1 MKFYF
6 VLVAPARAANVGAAA
21 RAMKT
26 MGFDAMRLVASRV
39 HEEDE
44 ANWVAHGAQ
53 EILTNAKAFDTL
65 PAALA
70 DMDLVIA
77 TTARE
82 RGRYQHYLTP
92 GQIREQIRTKP
103 TLGKV
108 AIVFGCEESGL
119 SNEQLAHVDLISY
132 LPLKVSYPS
141 LNLGQAIM
149 LYAYEM
155 SQLMDELAGDARVA
169 ATHSPVNTATASPI
183 NTAALG
189 DGAEPNSG
197 QVRVL
202 KSKTSQLLGELG
214 VAPDEKL
221 HQWVM
226 DRVPMLAQRDLN
238 MLHLLCKDLAR
249 RFEQVP

>member
-1 MKFYF
+1 MKLYF
-6 VLVAPARAANVGAAA
+6 VLVAPARPANVGAAA

-39 HEEDE
+39 HEEEE
-44 ANWVAHGAQ
+44 ASWVAHGAQ
-53 EILTNAKAFDTL
+53 EILTQAEAFDTL
-65 PAALA
+65 SEALA

-92 GQIREQIRTKP
+92 GEIREQIRSKP
-103 TLGKV
+103 SLNKV

-119 SNEQLAHVDLISY
+119 SNEQLAEVDLISY

-155 SQLMDELAGDARVA
+155 SQLMDELNADGGAAVA
-169 ATHSPVNTATASPI
+169 ENFDNA
-183 NTAALG
+183 
-189 DGAEPNSG
+189 G

-202 KSKTSQLLGELG
+202 KSKTAELLGELG
-214 VAPDEKL
+214 VSQDEKL

-226 DRVPMLAQRDLN
+226 DRVPMLPQRDLN

-249 RFEQVP
+249 RFGRE

>member
-1 MKFYF
+1 MKLYF
-6 VLVAPARAANVGAAA
+6 VLVAPARPANVGAAA

-39 HEEDE
+39 HEEEE
-44 ANWVAHGAQ
+44 ASWVAHGAQ
-53 EILTNAKAFDTL
+53 DILTQAEAFDTL
-65 PAALA
+65 PEALE

-92 GQIREQIRTKP
+92 GEIREQIRAKP
-103 TLGKV
+103 SLGKV

-119 SNEQLAHVDLISY
+119 SNEQLAEVDLISY

-155 SQLMDELAGDARVA
+155 SQLMDELNA
-169 ATHSPVNTATASPI
+169 
-183 NTAALG
+183 
-189 DGAEPNSG
+189 DGAAAVAENFDNAG

-202 KSKTSQLLGELG
+202 KSKTAEILGELG
-214 VAPDEKL
+214 VSQDEKL

-226 DRVPMLAQRDLN
+226 DRVPMLPQRDLN

-249 RFEQVP
+249 KLGKEV

>member
-1 MKFYF
+1 MKLYF
-6 VLVAPARAANVGAAA
+6 VLVAPARPANVGAAA

-39 HEEDE
+39 HEEEE
-44 ANWVAHGAQ
+44 ASWVAHGAQ
-53 EILTNAKAFDTL
+53 EILTQAEAFDTL
-65 PAALA
+65 PEALA

-92 GQIREQIRTKP
+92 GEIREQIRSKP
-103 TLGKV
+103 SLNKV

-119 SNEQLAHVDLISY
+119 SNEQLAEVDLISY

-155 SQLMDELAGDARVA
+155 SQLMDELNA
-169 ATHSPVNTATASPI
+169 
-183 NTAALG
+183 
-189 DGAEPNSG
+189 DGASAVAENFDNAG

-202 KSKTSQLLGELG
+202 KSKTAELLGELG
-214 VAPDEKL
+214 VSQDEKL

-226 DRVPMLAQRDLN
+226 DRVPMLPQRDLN

-249 RFEQVP
+249 KLGKEV

>member
-1 MKFYF
+1 MKLYF
-6 VLVAPARAANVGAAA
+6 VLVAPARPANVGAAA

-39 HEEDE
+39 HEEEE
-44 ANWVAHGAQ
+44 ASWVAHGAQ
-53 EILTNAKAFDTL
+53 EILTQAEAFDTL
-65 PAALA
+65 PEALA

-92 GQIREQIRTKP
+92 GEIREQIRAKP
-103 TLGKV
+103 SLGKV

-119 SNEQLAHVDLISY
+119 SNEQLAEVDLISY
-132 LPLKVSYPS
+132 LPLKVSFPS

-155 SQLMDELAGDARVA
+155 SQLVDELNA
-169 ATHSPVNTATASPI
+169 
-183 NTAALG
+183 
-189 DGAEPNSG
+189 DGAAAVAENFDNAG

-202 KSKTSQLLGELG
+202 KSKTAELLGELG
-214 VAPDEKL
+214 VSQDEKL

-226 DRVPMLAQRDLN
+226 DRVPMLPQRDLN

-249 RFEQVP
+249 RFGRK

>member
-1 MKFYF
+1 MKLYF
-6 VLVAPARAANVGAAA
+6 VLVAPARPANVGAAA

-39 HEEDE
+39 HEEEE
-44 ANWVAHGAQ
+44 ASWVAHGAQ
-53 EILTNAKAFDTL
+53 DILTQAEAFETL
-65 PAALA
+65 PEALA

-92 GQIREQIRTKP
+92 GEIREQIRAKP
-103 TLGKV
+103 SLGKV

-119 SNEQLAHVDLISY
+119 SNEQLAEVDLISY

-155 SQLMDELAGDARVA
+155 SQLMDELNADG
-169 ATHSPVNTATASPI
+169 ATAV
-183 NTAALG
+183 
-189 DGAEPNSG
+189 AENFDNAG

-202 KSKTSQLLGELG
+202 KSKTAELLGELG
-214 VAPDEKL
+214 VSQDEKL

-226 DRVPMLAQRDLN
+226 DRVPMLPQRDLN

-249 RFEQVP
+249 RFGRE

>member
-1 MKFYF
+1 MKLYF
-6 VLVAPARAANVGAAA
+6 VLVAPARPANVGAAA

-39 HEEDE
+39 HEEEE
-44 ANWVAHGAQ
+44 ASWVAHGAQ
-53 EILTNAKAFDTL
+53 EILTQAEAFDTL
-65 PAALA
+65 PDALA

-92 GQIREQIRTKP
+92 GEIREQIRAKP
-103 TLGKV
+103 SLGKV

-119 SNEQLAHVDLISY
+119 SNEQLAEVDLISY

-155 SQLMDELAGDARVA
+155 SQLMDEL
-169 ATHSPVNTATASPI
+169 TA
-183 NTAALG
+183 
-189 DGAEPNSG
+189 DGAAAVAESFDNAG

-202 KSKTSQLLGELG
+202 KSKTAELLGELG
-214 VAPDEKL
+214 VSQDEKL

-226 DRVPMLAQRDLN
+226 DRVPMLPQRDLN

-249 RFEQVP
+249 RFGRK

>member
-1 MKFYF
+1 MKLYF
-6 VLVAPARAANVGAAA
+6 VLVAPARPANVGAAA

-39 HEEDE
+39 HEEEE
-44 ANWVAHGAQ
+44 ASWVAHGAQ
-53 EILTNAKAFDTL
+53 EILTQAEAFDTL
-65 PAALA
+65 PEALA

-92 GQIREQIRTKP
+92 GEIREQIRAKP
-103 TLGKV
+103 SLGKV

-119 SNEQLAHVDLISY
+119 SNEQLAEVDLISY

-155 SQLMDELAGDARVA
+155 SQLMDELNA
-169 ATHSPVNTATASPI
+169 
-183 NTAALG
+183 
-189 DGAEPNSG
+189 DGAAAVAENFDNAG

-202 KSKTSQLLGELG
+202 KSKTAELLGELG
-214 VAPDEKL
+214 VSQDEKL

-226 DRVPMLAQRDLN
+226 DRVPMLPQRDLN

-249 RFEQVP
+249 KFGKEV

>member
-1 MKFYF
+1 MKLYF
-6 VLVAPARAANVGAAA
+6 VLVAPARPANVGAAA

-39 HEEDE
+39 HEEEE
-44 ANWVAHGAQ
+44 ASWVAHGAQ
-53 EILTNAKAFDTL
+53 EILTQAEAFDTL
-65 PAALA
+65 PEALV

-92 GQIREQIRTKP
+92 GEIREQIRSKP
-103 TLGKV
+103 SLNKV

-119 SNEQLAHVDLISY
+119 SNEQLAEVDLISY

-155 SQLMDELAGDARVA
+155 SQLMDELDADGGAAVA
-169 ATHSPVNTATASPI
+169 ENFDNA
-183 NTAALG
+183 
-189 DGAEPNSG
+189 G

-202 KSKTSQLLGELG
+202 KSKTAELLGELG
-214 VAPDEKL
+214 VSQDEKL

-226 DRVPMLAQRDLN
+226 DRIPMLPQRDLN

-249 RFEQVP
+249 KLGKEV

>member
-1 MKFYF
+1 MKLYF
-6 VLVAPARAANVGAAA
+6 VLVAPARPANVGAAA

-39 HEEDE
+39 HEEEE
-44 ANWVAHGAQ
+44 ASWVAHGAQ
-53 EILTNAKAFDTL
+53 EILTQAEAFDTL
-65 PAALA
+65 PEALA

-77 TTARE
+77 TTARQ

-92 GQIREQIRTKP
+92 GEIREQIRAKP
-103 TLGKV
+103 SLNKV

-119 SNEQLAHVDLISY
+119 SNEQLAEVDLISY

-155 SQLMDELAGDARVA
+155 SQLMDELNA
-169 ATHSPVNTATASPI
+169 
-183 NTAALG
+183 
-189 DGAEPNSG
+189 DGAAAVAENFDNAG

-202 KSKTSQLLGELG
+202 KSKTAELLGELG
-214 VAPDEKL
+214 VSQDEKL

-226 DRVPMLAQRDLN
+226 DRVPMLPQRDLN

-249 RFEQVP
+249 KLGKEV

>member
-1 MKFYF
+1 MKLYF
-6 VLVAPARAANVGAAA
+6 VLVAPARPANVGAAA

-39 HEEDE
+39 HEEEE
-44 ANWVAHGAQ
+44 ASWVAHGAQ
-53 EILTNAKAFDTL
+53 EILTQAEAFDTL
-65 PAALA
+65 PEALA

-82 RGRYQHYLTP
+82 RGRYQYYLTP
-92 GQIREQIRTKP
+92 GEIREQIRAKP
-103 TLGKV
+103 SLGKV

-119 SNEQLAHVDLISY
+119 SNEQLAEVDLISY

-155 SQLMDELAGDARVA
+155 SQLMDELNADG
-169 ATHSPVNTATASPI
+169 ATAV
-183 NTAALG
+183 
-189 DGAEPNSG
+189 AENFDNAG

-202 KSKTSQLLGELG
+202 KSKTAELLGELG
-214 VAPDEKL
+214 VSQDEKL

-226 DRVPMLAQRDLN
+226 DRVPMLPQRDLN

-249 RFEQVP
+249 RFGRE

>member
-1 MKFYF
+1 MKLYF
-6 VLVAPARAANVGAAA
+6 VLVAPARPANVGAAA

-39 HEEDE
+39 HEEEE
-44 ANWVAHGAQ
+44 ASWVAHGAQ
-53 EILTNAKAFDTL
+53 EILTQAEAFETL
-65 PAALA
+65 PEALA

-92 GQIREQIRTKP
+92 GEIREQIRSKP
-103 TLGKV
+103 SLNKV

-119 SNEQLAHVDLISY
+119 SNEQLAEVDLISY

-155 SQLMDELAGDARVA
+155 SQLMDELNADG
-169 ATHSPVNTATASPI
+169 ATAV
-183 NTAALG
+183 
-189 DGAEPNSG
+189 AENFDNAG

-202 KSKTSQLLGELG
+202 KSKTAELLGELG
-214 VAPDEKL
+214 VSQDEKL
-221 HQWVM
+221 HQWVV
-226 DRVPMLAQRDLN
+226 DRVPMLPQRDLN

-249 RFEQVP
+249 KLGKEV

>member
-1 MKFYF
+1 MKLYF
-6 VLVAPARAANVGAAA
+6 VLVAPARPANVGAAA

-39 HEEDE
+39 HEEEE
-44 ANWVAHGAQ
+44 ASWVAHGAQ
-53 EILTNAKAFDTL
+53 EILTQAEAFDTL
-65 PAALA
+65 PEALA

-92 GQIREQIRTKP
+92 GEIREQIRSKP
-103 TLGKV
+103 SLGKV

-119 SNEQLAHVDLISY
+119 SNEQLAEVDLISY

-155 SQLMDELAGDARVA
+155 SQLMDELNADGGAVVA
-169 ATHSPVNTATASPI
+169 ENFDNA
-183 NTAALG
+183 
-189 DGAEPNSG
+189 G

-202 KSKTSQLLGELG
+202 KSKTAELLGELG
-214 VAPDEKL
+214 VSQDEKL

-226 DRVPMLAQRDLN
+226 DRVPMLPQRDLN

-249 RFEQVP
+249 RFGRE

>member
-1 MKFYF
+1 MKLYF
-6 VLVAPARAANVGAAA
+6 VLVAPARPANVGAAA

-39 HEEDE
+39 HEEEE
-44 ANWVAHGAQ
+44 ASWVAHGAQ
-53 EILTNAKAFDTL
+53 EILTQAEAFDTL
-65 PAALA
+65 PEALA

-92 GQIREQIRTKP
+92 GEIREQIRSKP
-103 TLGKV
+103 SLNKV
-108 AIVFGCEESGL
+108 AFVFGCEESGL
-119 SNEQLAHVDLISY
+119 SNEQLAEVDLISY

-155 SQLMDELAGDARVA
+155 SQLMDELNA
-169 ATHSPVNTATASPI
+169 
-183 NTAALG
+183 
-189 DGAEPNSG
+189 DGAAAVAENFDNAG

-202 KSKTSQLLGELG
+202 KSKTAELLGELG
-214 VAPDEKL
+214 VSQDEKL

-226 DRVPMLAQRDLN
+226 DRVPMLPQRDLN

-249 RFEQVP
+249 RFGRE

>member
-1 MKFYF
+1 MKLYF
-6 VLVAPARAANVGAAA
+6 VLVAPARPANVGAAA

-39 HEEDE
+39 HEEEE
-44 ANWVAHGAQ
+44 ASWVAHGAQ
-53 EILTNAKAFDTL
+53 EILTQAEAFETL
-65 PAALA
+65 PEALA

-92 GQIREQIRTKP
+92 GEIREQIRSKP
-103 TLGKV
+103 SLNKV

-119 SNEQLAHVDLISY
+119 SNEQLAEVDLISY

-155 SQLMDELAGDARVA
+155 SQLMDELNA
-169 ATHSPVNTATASPI
+169 
-183 NTAALG
+183 
-189 DGAEPNSG
+189 DGASAVAENFDNAG

-202 KSKTSQLLGELG
+202 KSKTAELLGELG
-214 VAPDEKL
+214 VSQDEKL

-226 DRVPMLAQRDLN
+226 DRVPMLPQRDLN

-249 RFEQVP
+249 KLGKEV

>member
-1 MKFYF
+1 MKLYF
-6 VLVAPARAANVGAAA
+6 VLVAPARPANVGAAA

-39 HEEDE
+39 HEEEE
-44 ANWVAHGAQ
+44 ASWVAHGAQ
-53 EILTNAKAFDTL
+53 EILTQAEAFDTL
-65 PAALA
+65 SEALA

-92 GQIREQIRTKP
+92 GEIREQIRSKP
-103 TLGKV
+103 SLNKV

-119 SNEQLAHVDLISY
+119 SNEQLAEVDLISY

-155 SQLMDELAGDARVA
+155 SQLMDELNADG
-169 ATHSPVNTATASPI
+169 ATAV
-183 NTAALG
+183 
-189 DGAEPNSG
+189 AENFDNAG

-202 KSKTSQLLGELG
+202 KNKTAELLGELG
-214 VAPDEKL
+214 VSQDEKL

-226 DRVPMLAQRDLN
+226 DRVPMLPQRDLN

-249 RFEQVP
+249 RFGRE

>member
-1 MKFYF
+1 MKLYF
-6 VLVAPARAANVGAAA
+6 VLVAPARPANVGAAA

-39 HEEDE
+39 HEEEE
-44 ANWVAHGAQ
+44 ASWVAHGAQ
-53 EILTNAKAFDTL
+53 EILTQAEAFDTL
-65 PAALA
+65 PEALA

-92 GQIREQIRTKP
+92 GEIREQIRSKP
-103 TLGKV
+103 SLNKV

-119 SNEQLAHVDLISY
+119 SNEQLAEVDLISY

-155 SQLMDELAGDARVA
+155 SQLMDELNADGGAAVA
-169 ATHSPVNTATASPI
+169 ENFDNA
-183 NTAALG
+183 
-189 DGAEPNSG
+189 G

-202 KSKTSQLLGELG
+202 KSKTAELLGELG
-214 VAPDEKL
+214 VSQDEKL

-226 DRVPMLAQRDLN
+226 DRVPMLPQRDLN

-249 RFEQVP
+249 RFGRK

>member
-1 MKFYF
+1 MKLYF
-6 VLVAPARAANVGAAA
+6 VLVAPARPANVGAAA

-39 HEEDE
+39 HEEEE
-44 ANWVAHGAQ
+44 ASWVAHGAQ
-53 EILTNAKAFDTL
+53 EILTQAEAFETL
-65 PAALA
+65 PEALA

-92 GQIREQIRTKP
+92 GEIREQIRAKP
-103 TLGKV
+103 SLGKV

-119 SNEQLAHVDLISY
+119 SNEQLAEVDLISY

-155 SQLMDELAGDARVA
+155 SQLMDELNADG
-169 ATHSPVNTATASPI
+169 ATAV
-183 NTAALG
+183 
-189 DGAEPNSG
+189 AENFDNAG

-202 KSKTSQLLGELG
+202 KSKTAELLGELG
-214 VAPDEKL
+214 VSQDEKL
-221 HQWVM
+221 YQWVM
-226 DRVPMLAQRDLN
+226 DRVPMLPQRDLN

-249 RFEQVP
+249 KLGKEV

>member
-1 MKFYF
+1 MKLYF
-6 VLVAPARAANVGAAA
+6 VLVAPARPANVGAAA

-39 HEEDE
+39 HEEEE
-44 ANWVAHGAQ
+44 ASWVAHGAQ
-53 EILTNAKAFDTL
+53 DILTQAEAFDTL
-65 PAALA
+65 PEALA

-92 GQIREQIRTKP
+92 GEIREQIRAKP
-103 TLGKV
+103 SLGKV

-119 SNEQLAHVDLISY
+119 SNEQLAEVDLISY

-155 SQLMDELAGDARVA
+155 SQLMDELNA
-169 ATHSPVNTATASPI
+169 
-183 NTAALG
+183 
-189 DGAEPNSG
+189 DGAAAVAENFDNAG

-202 KSKTSQLLGELG
+202 KSKTAEILGELG
-214 VAPDEKL
+214 VSQDEKL

-226 DRVPMLAQRDLN
+226 DRVPMLPQRDLN

-249 RFEQVP
+249 KLGKEV

>member
-1 MKFYF
+1 MKLYF
-6 VLVAPARAANVGAAA
+6 VLVAPARPANVGAAA

-39 HEEDE
+39 HEEEE
-44 ANWVAHGAQ
+44 ASWVAHGAQ
-53 EILTNAKAFDTL
+53 EILTQAEAFDTL
-65 PAALA
+65 PEALA

-92 GQIREQIRTKP
+92 GEIREQIRSKP
-103 TLGKV
+103 SLNKV

-119 SNEQLAHVDLISY
+119 SNEQLAEVDLISY

-155 SQLMDELAGDARVA
+155 SQLMDELNADGGAAVA
-169 ATHSPVNTATASPI
+169 ENFDNA
-183 NTAALG
+183 
-189 DGAEPNSG
+189 G

-202 KSKTSQLLGELG
+202 KSKTAELLGELG
-214 VAPDEKL
+214 VLQDEKL

-226 DRVPMLAQRDLN
+226 DRVPMLPQRDLN

-249 RFEQVP
+249 KLGKEV

>member
-1 MKFYF
+1 MKLYF
-6 VLVAPARAANVGAAA
+6 VLVAPARPANVGAAA

-39 HEEDE
+39 HEEEE
-44 ANWVAHGAQ
+44 ASWVAHGAQ
-53 EILTNAKAFDTL
+53 DILTQAEAFETL
-65 PAALA
+65 PEALA

-92 GQIREQIRTKP
+92 GEIREQIRSKP
-103 TLGKV
+103 SLDKV

-119 SNEQLAHVDLISY
+119 SNEQLAEVDLISY

-155 SQLMDELAGDARVA
+155 SQLMDELNADG
-169 ATHSPVNTATASPI
+169 ATAV
-183 NTAALG
+183 
-189 DGAEPNSG
+189 AENFDNAG

-202 KSKTSQLLGELG
+202 KSKTAELLGELG
-214 VAPDEKL
+214 VSQDEKL

-226 DRVPMLAQRDLN
+226 DRVPMLPQRDLN

-249 RFEQVP
+249 KLGKEV

>member
-1 MKFYF
+1 MKLYF
-6 VLVAPARAANVGAAA
+6 VLVAPARPANVGAAA

-39 HEEDE
+39 HEEEE
-44 ANWVAHGAQ
+44 ASWVAHGAQ
-53 EILTNAKAFDTL
+53 EILTQAEAFDTL
-65 PAALA
+65 PEALA

-92 GQIREQIRTKP
+92 GEIREQIRSKP
-103 TLGKV
+103 SLNKV

-119 SNEQLAHVDLISY
+119 SNEQLAEVDLISY

-155 SQLMDELAGDARVA
+155 SQLIDELNA
-169 ATHSPVNTATASPI
+169 
-183 NTAALG
+183 
-189 DGAEPNSG
+189 DGAAAVAENFDNAG

-202 KSKTSQLLGELG
+202 KSKTAELLGELG
-214 VAPDEKL
+214 VSQDEKL

-226 DRVPMLAQRDLN
+226 DRVPMLPQRDLN

-249 RFEQVP
+249 RFGRE

>member
-1 MKFYF
+1 MKLYF
-6 VLVAPARAANVGAAA
+6 VLVAPARPANVGAAA

-39 HEEDE
+39 HEEEE
-44 ANWVAHGAQ
+44 ASWVAHGAQ
-53 EILTNAKAFDTL
+53 EILTQAEAFDTL
-65 PAALA
+65 PEALV

-92 GQIREQIRTKP
+92 GEIREQIRSKP
-103 TLGKV
+103 SLNKV

-119 SNEQLAHVDLISY
+119 SNEQLAEVDLISY

-155 SQLMDELAGDARVA
+155 SQLMDELNADGGAAVA
-169 ATHSPVNTATASPI
+169 ENFDNA
-183 NTAALG
+183 
-189 DGAEPNSG
+189 G

-202 KSKTSQLLGELG
+202 KSKTAELLGELG
-214 VAPDEKL
+214 VSQDEKL

-226 DRVPMLAQRDLN
+226 DRIPMLPQRDLN

-249 RFEQVP
+249 KLGKEV

>member
-1 MKFYF
+1 MKTRFI
-6 VLVAPARAANVGAAA
+6 LIQTSHAGNVGAAA

-26 MGFDAMRLVASRV
+26 MGFDAMRLVGSRV
-39 HEEDE
+39 HEEEE
-44 ANWVAHGAQ
+44 ASWVAHGAQ
-53 EILTNAKAFDTL
+53 EILAEAEAFDTL
-65 PAALA
+65 EAALA
-70 DMDLVIA
+70 DMDLVVA
-77 TTARE
+77 TTARQ

-92 GQIREQIRTKP
+92 ADIRDQIRAKP
-103 TLGKV
+103 SLEKV

-119 SNEQLAHVDLISY
+119 SNEQLAQVDLISY

-155 SQLMDELAGDARVA
+155 SPLLDEPEAVA
-169 ATHSPVNTATASPI
+169 ENF
-183 NTAALG
+183 
-189 DGAEPNSG
+189 DGTG

-202 KSKTSQLLGELG
+202 KSKTAELLGELG
-214 VAPDEKL
+214 VSQDEKL

-226 DRVPMLAQRDLN
+226 DRVPMLPQRDLN

-249 RFEQVP
+249 KFGKEV

>member
-1 MKFYF
+1 MKLYF
-6 VLVAPARAANVGAAA
+6 VLVAPARPANVGAAA

-39 HEEDE
+39 HEEEE
-44 ANWVAHGAQ
+44 ASWVAHGAQ
-53 EILTNAKAFDTL
+53 EILTQAEAFETL
-65 PAALA
+65 PEALA

-92 GQIREQIRTKP
+92 GEIREQIRSKP
-103 TLGKV
+103 SLNKV

-119 SNEQLAHVDLISY
+119 SNEQLAEVDLISY

-155 SQLMDELAGDARVA
+155 SQLMDELNA
-169 ATHSPVNTATASPI
+169 
-183 NTAALG
+183 
-189 DGAEPNSG
+189 DGAAAVAENFDNAG

-202 KSKTSQLLGELG
+202 KSKTAELLGELG
-214 VAPDEKL
+214 VSQDEKL

-226 DRVPMLAQRDLN
+226 DRVPMLPQRDLN

-249 RFEQVP
+249 RFGRE

>member
-1 MKFYF
+1 MKLYF
-6 VLVAPARAANVGAAA
+6 VLVAPARPANVGAAA

-39 HEEDE
+39 HEEEE
-44 ANWVAHGAQ
+44 ASWVAHGAQ
-53 EILTNAKAFDTL
+53 EILTQAEAFDTL
-65 PAALA
+65 SEALA

-92 GQIREQIRTKP
+92 GEIREQIRSKP
-103 TLGKV
+103 SLNKV

-119 SNEQLAHVDLISY
+119 SNEQLAEVDLISY

-155 SQLMDELAGDARVA
+155 SQLMDELNADGA
-169 ATHSPVNTATASPI
+169 ATV
-183 NTAALG
+183 
-189 DGAEPNSG
+189 AENFDNVG

-202 KSKTSQLLGELG
+202 KSKTAELLGELG
-214 VAPDEKL
+214 VSQDEKL

-226 DRVPMLAQRDLN
+226 DRVPMLPQRDLN

-249 RFEQVP
+249 RFGRE

>member
-1 MKFYF
+1 MKLYF
-6 VLVAPARAANVGAAA
+6 VLVAPARPANVGAAA

-39 HEEDE
+39 HEEEE
-44 ANWVAHGAQ
+44 ASWVAHGAQ
-53 EILTNAKAFDTL
+53 DILTQAEAFDTL
-65 PAALA
+65 PEALA

-92 GQIREQIRTKP
+92 GEIREQIRSKP
-103 TLGKV
+103 SLNKV

-119 SNEQLAHVDLISY
+119 SNEQLAEVDLISY

-155 SQLMDELAGDARVA
+155 SQLMDELNADGGAAVA
-169 ATHSPVNTATASPI
+169 ENFDNA
-183 NTAALG
+183 
-189 DGAEPNSG
+189 G

-202 KSKTSQLLGELG
+202 KSKTAELLGELG
-214 VAPDEKL
+214 VSQDEKL

-226 DRVPMLAQRDLN
+226 DRVPMLPQRDLN

-249 RFEQVP
+249 KLGKEV

>member
-1 MKFYF
+1 MKLYF
-6 VLVAPARAANVGAAA
+6 VLVAPARPANVGAAA

-39 HEEDE
+39 HEEEE
-44 ANWVAHGAQ
+44 ASWVAHGAQ
-53 EILTNAKAFDTL
+53 EILTQAEAFDTL
-65 PAALA
+65 SEALA

-92 GQIREQIRTKP
+92 GEIREQIRSKP
-103 TLGKV
+103 SLNKV

-119 SNEQLAHVDLISY
+119 SNEQLAEVDLISY

-155 SQLMDELAGDARVA
+155 SQLMDELNA
-169 ATHSPVNTATASPI
+169 
-183 NTAALG
+183 
-189 DGAEPNSG
+189 DGAAAVAENFDNVG

-202 KSKTSQLLGELG
+202 KSKTAELLGELG
-214 VAPDEKL
+214 VSQDEKL

-226 DRVPMLAQRDLN
+226 DRVPMLPQRDLN

-249 RFEQVP
+249 RFGRE

>member
-1 MKFYF
+1 MKLYF
-6 VLVAPARAANVGAAA
+6 VLVAPARPANVGAAA

-44 ANWVAHGAQ
+44 ASWVAHGAQ
-53 EILTNAKAFDTL
+53 EILAQAEAFDTL
-65 PAALA
+65 PEALA

-77 TTARE
+77 TTARQ

-92 GQIREQIRTKP
+92 AEIRDQIRAKP
-103 TLGKV
+103 SLNKV

-119 SNEQLAHVDLISY
+119 SNEQLAEVDLISY

-155 SQLMDELAGDARVA
+155 SQLMDEL
-169 ATHSPVNTATASPI
+169 NT
-183 NTAALG
+183 
-189 DGAEPNSG
+189 DGAAAVAENFDNAG

-202 KSKTSQLLGELG
+202 KSKTAELLGELG
-214 VAPDEKL
+214 VSQDEKL

-226 DRVPMLAQRDLN
+226 DRVPMLPQRDLN

-249 RFEQVP
+249 KLGKEV

>member
-1 MKFYF
+1 MKLYF
-6 VLVAPARAANVGAAA
+6 VLVAPARPANVGAAA

-39 HEEDE
+39 HEEEE
-44 ANWVAHGAQ
+44 ASWVAHGAQ
-53 EILTNAKAFDTL
+53 EILTQAEAFDTL
-65 PAALA
+65 TEALA

-92 GQIREQIRTKP
+92 GEIREQIRSKP
-103 TLGKV
+103 SLNKV

-119 SNEQLAHVDLISY
+119 SNEQLAEVDLISY

-155 SQLMDELAGDARVA
+155 SQLMDELNA
-169 ATHSPVNTATASPI
+169 
-183 NTAALG
+183 
-189 DGAEPNSG
+189 DGAAAVAENFDNAG

-202 KSKTSQLLGELG
+202 KSKTAELLGELG
-214 VAPDEKL
+214 VSQDEKL

-226 DRVPMLAQRDLN
+226 DRVPMLPQRDLN

-249 RFEQVP
+249 RFGRE

>member
-1 MKFYF
+1 MKLYF
-6 VLVAPARAANVGAAA
+6 VLVAPARPANVGAAA

-39 HEEDE
+39 HEEEE
-44 ANWVAHGAQ
+44 ASWVAHGAQ
-53 EILTNAKAFDTL
+53 EILTQAEAFDTL
-65 PAALA
+65 PEALA

-92 GQIREQIRTKP
+92 GEIREQIRSKP
-103 TLGKV
+103 SLGKV

-119 SNEQLAHVDLISY
+119 SNEQLAEVDLISY

-155 SQLMDELAGDARVA
+155 SQLMDELNADG
-169 ATHSPVNTATASPI
+169 ATAV
-183 NTAALG
+183 
-189 DGAEPNSG
+189 AENFDNAG

-202 KSKTSQLLGELG
+202 KSKTAELLGELG
-214 VAPDEKL
+214 VSQDEKL

-226 DRVPMLAQRDLN
+226 DRVPMLPQRDLN

-249 RFEQVP
+249 KLGKEV

>member
-1 MKFYF
+1 MKLYF
-6 VLVAPARAANVGAAA
+6 VLVAPARPANVGAAA

-39 HEEDE
+39 HEEEE
-44 ANWVAHGAQ
+44 ASWVAHGAQ
-53 EILTNAKAFDTL
+53 EILTQAEAFDTL
-65 PAALA
+65 PEALA

-92 GQIREQIRTKP
+92 GEIREQIRSKP
-103 TLGKV
+103 SLGKV

-119 SNEQLAHVDLISY
+119 SNEQLAEVDLISY

-155 SQLMDELAGDARVA
+155 SQLMDELNA
-169 ATHSPVNTATASPI
+169 
-183 NTAALG
+183 
-189 DGAEPNSG
+189 DGAAAVAENFDNAG

-202 KSKTSQLLGELG
+202 KSKTAELLGELG
-214 VAPDEKL
+214 VSQDEKL

-226 DRVPMLAQRDLN
+226 DRVPMLPQRDLN

-249 RFEQVP
+249 RFGRE

>member
-1 MKFYF
+1 MKLYF
-6 VLVAPARAANVGAAA
+6 VLVAPARPANVGAAA

-39 HEEDE
+39 HEEEE
-44 ANWVAHGAQ
+44 ASWVAHGAQ
-53 EILTNAKAFDTL
+53 EILTQAEAFETL
-65 PAALA
+65 PEALA

-92 GQIREQIRTKP
+92 GEIREQIRAKP
-103 TLGKV
+103 SLNKV

-119 SNEQLAHVDLISY
+119 SNEQLAEVDLISY

-155 SQLMDELAGDARVA
+155 SQLVDELNA
-169 ATHSPVNTATASPI
+169 
-183 NTAALG
+183 
-189 DGAEPNSG
+189 DGAAAVAENFDNAG

-202 KSKTSQLLGELG
+202 KSKTAELLGELG
-214 VAPDEKL
+214 VSQDEKL

-226 DRVPMLAQRDLN
+226 DRVPMLPQRDLN

-249 RFEQVP
+249 RFGRE

>member
-1 MKFYF
+1 MKLYF
-6 VLVAPARAANVGAAA
+6 VLVAPARPANVGAAA

-39 HEEDE
+39 HEEEE
-44 ANWVAHGAQ
+44 ASWVAHGAQ
-53 EILTNAKAFDTL
+53 EILTQAEAFDTL
-65 PAALA
+65 PEALA

-92 GQIREQIRTKP
+92 GEIREQIRSKP
-103 TLGKV
+103 SLNKV

-119 SNEQLAHVDLISY
+119 SNEQLAEVDLISY

-155 SQLMDELAGDARVA
+155 SQLMDELNADGGA
-169 ATHSPVNTATASPI
+169 AI
-183 NTAALG
+183 
-189 DGAEPNSG
+189 AENFDNAG

-202 KSKTSQLLGELG
+202 KSKTAELLGELG
-214 VAPDEKL
+214 VSQDEKL

-226 DRVPMLAQRDLN
+226 DRVPMLPQRDLN

-249 RFEQVP
+249 KLGKEV

>member
-1 MKFYF
+1 MKLYF
-6 VLVAPARAANVGAAA
+6 VLVAPARPANVGAAA

-39 HEEDE
+39 HEEEE
-44 ANWVAHGAQ
+44 ASWVAHGAQ
-53 EILTNAKAFDTL
+53 EILTQAEAFETL
-65 PAALA
+65 PEALA

-92 GQIREQIRTKP
+92 GEIREQIRSKP
-103 TLGKV
+103 SLGKV

-119 SNEQLAHVDLISY
+119 SNEQLAEVDLISY

-155 SQLMDELAGDARVA
+155 SQLMDELNA
-169 ATHSPVNTATASPI
+169 
-183 NTAALG
+183 
-189 DGAEPNSG
+189 DGAAAVAENFDNAG

-202 KSKTSQLLGELG
+202 KSKTAELLGELG
-214 VAPDEKL
+214 VSQDEKL

-226 DRVPMLAQRDLN
+226 DRVPMLPQRDLN

-249 RFEQVP
+249 RFGRE

>member
-1 MKFYF
+1 MKLYF
-6 VLVAPARAANVGAAA
+6 VLVAPARPANVGAAA

-39 HEEDE
+39 HEEEE
-44 ANWVAHGAQ
+44 ASWVAHGAQ
-53 EILTNAKAFDTL
+53 EILTQAEAFETL
-65 PAALA
+65 PEALA

-92 GQIREQIRTKP
+92 GEIREQIRSKP
-103 TLGKV
+103 SLNKV

-119 SNEQLAHVDLISY
+119 SNEQLAEVDLISY

-155 SQLMDELAGDARVA
+155 SQLMDELNA
-169 ATHSPVNTATASPI
+169 
-183 NTAALG
+183 
-189 DGAEPNSG
+189 DGAAAIAENFDNAG

-202 KSKTSQLLGELG
+202 KSKTAELLGELG
-214 VAPDEKL
+214 VSQDEKL

-226 DRVPMLAQRDLN
+226 DRVPMLPQRDLN

-249 RFEQVP
+249 RFGRE

>member
-1 MKFYF
+1 MKLYF
-6 VLVAPARAANVGAAA
+6 VLVAPARPANVGAAA

-39 HEEDE
+39 HEEEE
-44 ANWVAHGAQ
+44 ASWVAHGAQ
-53 EILTNAKAFDTL
+53 EILTQAEAFDTL
-65 PAALA
+65 PEALA

-92 GQIREQIRTKP
+92 GEIREQIRAKP
-103 TLGKV
+103 SLGKV

-119 SNEQLAHVDLISY
+119 SNEQLAEVDLISY

-155 SQLMDELAGDARVA
+155 SQLMDELNADGGAAVA
-169 ATHSPVNTATASPI
+169 ENFDNA
-183 NTAALG
+183 
-189 DGAEPNSG
+189 G

-202 KSKTSQLLGELG
+202 KSKTAELLGELG
-214 VAPDEKL
+214 VSQDEKL

-226 DRVPMLAQRDLN
+226 DRVPMLPQRDLN

-249 RFEQVP
+249 RFGRK

>member
-1 MKFYF
+1 MKLYF
-6 VLVAPARAANVGAAA
+6 VLVAPARPANVGAAA

-39 HEEDE
+39 HEEEE
-44 ANWVAHGAQ
+44 ASWVAHGAQ
-53 EILTNAKAFDTL
+53 EILAQAEAFETL
-65 PAALA
+65 PEALA

-92 GQIREQIRTKP
+92 GEIREQIRSKP
-103 TLGKV
+103 SLGKV

-119 SNEQLAHVDLISY
+119 SNEQLAEVDLISY

-155 SQLMDELAGDARVA
+155 SQLMDELNADGGAAVA
-169 ATHSPVNTATASPI
+169 ENFDNA
-183 NTAALG
+183 
-189 DGAEPNSG
+189 G

-202 KSKTSQLLGELG
+202 KSKTAELLGELG
-214 VAPDEKL
+214 VSQDEKL

-226 DRVPMLAQRDLN
+226 DRVPMLPQRDLN

-249 RFEQVP
+249 KLGKEV

>member
-1 MKFYF
+1 MKLYF
-6 VLVAPARAANVGAAA
+6 VLVAPARPANVGAAA

-39 HEEDE
+39 HEEEE
-44 ANWVAHGAQ
+44 ASWVAHGAQ
-53 EILTNAKAFDTL
+53 EILTQAEAFETL
-65 PAALA
+65 PEALA

-92 GQIREQIRTKP
+92 GEIREQIRSKP
-103 TLGKV
+103 SLNKL

-119 SNEQLAHVDLISY
+119 SNEQLAEVDLISY

-155 SQLMDELAGDARVA
+155 SQLMDELNA
-169 ATHSPVNTATASPI
+169 
-183 NTAALG
+183 
-189 DGAEPNSG
+189 DGAAAVAENFDNAG

-202 KSKTSQLLGELG
+202 KSKTAELLGELG
-214 VAPDEKL
+214 VSQDEKL

-226 DRVPMLAQRDLN
+226 DRVPMLPQRDLN

-249 RFEQVP
+249 KLGKEV

>member
-1 MKFYF
+1 MKLYF
-6 VLVAPARAANVGAAA
+6 VLVAPARPANVGAAA

-39 HEEDE
+39 HEEEE
-44 ANWVAHGAQ
+44 ASWVAHGAQ
-53 EILTNAKAFDTL
+53 EILTQAEAFDTL
-65 PAALA
+65 PEALA

-92 GQIREQIRTKP
+92 GEIREQIRAKP
-103 TLGKV
+103 SLGKV

-119 SNEQLAHVDLISY
+119 SNEQLAEVDLISY

-155 SQLMDELAGDARVA
+155 SQLMDELNADG
-169 ATHSPVNTATASPI
+169 ATAV
-183 NTAALG
+183 
-189 DGAEPNSG
+189 AENFDNAG

-202 KSKTSQLLGELG
+202 KSKTAELLGELG
-214 VAPDEKL
+214 VSQDEKL

-226 DRVPMLAQRDLN
+226 DRVPMLPQRDLN

-249 RFEQVP
+249 KLGKEV

>member
-1 MKFYF
+1 MKLYF
-6 VLVAPARAANVGAAA
+6 VLVAPARPANVGAAA

-39 HEEDE
+39 HEEEE
-44 ANWVAHGAQ
+44 ASWVAHGAQ
-53 EILTNAKAFDTL
+53 EILTQAEAFDTL
-65 PAALA
+65 PEALA

-92 GQIREQIRTKP
+92 GEIREQIRSKP
-103 TLGKV
+103 SLNKV

-119 SNEQLAHVDLISY
+119 SNEQLAEVDLISY

-155 SQLMDELAGDARVA
+155 SQLMDELNA
-169 ATHSPVNTATASPI
+169 
-183 NTAALG
+183 
-189 DGAEPNSG
+189 DGAAAVAENFDNAG

-202 KSKTSQLLGELG
+202 KSKTAELLGELG
-214 VAPDEKL
+214 VLRDEKL

-226 DRVPMLAQRDLN
+226 DRVPMLPQRDLN

-249 RFEQVP
+249 RFGRE